1 MPRAPLSDT
10 TQGAL
15 PLRGGGIDGEG
26 KTTADAAKLKGSA
39 T

>member
-15 PLRGGGIDGEG
+15 PLRGGGIGG
-26 KTTADAAKLKGSA
+26 RLSLTVDAAKLKGSA